1 MAALASPWAIV
12 EAAKRPLATIVV
24 GRRRGPFGGLGPT
37 RPPGTS
43 ASHFLSALRQGP
55 LEGAPLGEVAVVTGA
70 GRGIGRA
77 IAEAQARE
85 GARVALLSRTAAE
98 IEAVATGISDRGGSA
113 RAYAVDV
120 VDLSAVEN
128 AISSVERDLGPINLL
143 TNRAG
148 AFRAIGPIWT
158 VDPDAW
164 WCDVETNVRGTFNC
178 CRAALTGMIA
188 RKRGRIIN
196 LIGGGAA
203 TSFPHGSGYA
213 SSKAG
218 LFRFTECLN
227 DTLAG
232 RGVLAFAM
240 HPGLVRTTMT
250 EYQLESGAGRT
261 YLSAISNRFE
271 AGLDVPPTLAARL
284 SVEIGSGRFDSLAG
298 RMLMAARGDLDLD
311 EGGIDAIVAGDLRRF
326 RVDGVP
332 PERPYAPKV

>member
-1 MAALASPWAIV
+1 LHLV
-12 EAAKRPLATIVV
+12 
-24 GRRRGPFGGLGPT
+24 
-37 RPPGTS
+37 
-43 ASHFLSALRQGP
+43 
-55 LEGAPLGEVAVVTGA
+55 GEVAVVTGA

-143 TNRAG
+143 TNCAG

-213 SSKAG
+213 SGKAG

-240 HPGLVRTTMT
+240 HPGLVRTKMT
-250 EYQLESGAGRT
+250 EYQLESEPGRT

-311 EGGIDAIVAGDLRRF
+311 EGGIDAILAGDLRRL

-332 PERPYAPKV
+332 PERACAPKV